1 MDDDIDIE
9 EHDVLDNPRIK
20 SMFPDLSRV
29 KIEIPEEED
38 IDETYNH
45 EELELKTEEPQ
56 EMLYQNEYSFE
67 TMPEDVGET
76 GENEE
81 YEEDNEYFYNNQI
94 ILGSKPPIDPEVL
107 YQEALESNPIVYLEN
122 WEVRLKTSPCYCET
136 CAILF
141 PTVNAL
147 DAHKMISHSYLV
159 ALDSPMKNTARK
171 STVPS
176 KYCNHCSNTFP
187 DDTSLIKHLYELLPL
202 NNFPK
207 NKEDKA
213 EPDVIRKVPSTSS
226 VPWPKK
232 VKGIPQAFP
241 KIVPKKIKVEK
252 EVKIEPEVKT
262 EVETK
267 SKYGNRDGKFFAASS
282 LVPQSTLFQCKIC
295 QVAFVSCFSALQHS
309 RSCEKSAPFEK
320 CGVCK
325 RKIRPKDA
333 KLHKLQHNYNDKLKI
348 YTVTKNTYY
357 QILCKCPKCLACFD
371 ELGFWA
377 HYPKCKREKKITY
390 CSDCDLNIAT
400 IRYQNHCLK
409 HTVKKFTKKDF
420 ILIEFHDLKAKKS
433 SDVVSTKTQ
442 EEVKSLIKKTREAK
456 NDGEKAENGITL
468 YYCEFCGCCQCKL
481 TYKGHE
487 NGLCKEKI
495 ASQKKYCDKC
505 GLSFSTKSYVS
516 HLNLHE
522 KYSFKLQDIKI
533 ISLTTGKEIDPPM
546 PELYKCKDCTKHFLY
561 RQQKRSHKCK
571 TEKFT
576 TCKICAKKFNLQA
589 YKIHK
594 LFHKADK
601 LIPELLKKYN
611 SIQSTWNIMYMC
623 ATCNLVTM
631 TYDSAITHAQGHLN
645 YLISDF
651 PMTCK
656 VCELKI
662 AEKEFGLHE
671 KLHSNN
677 ESINRESFKILN
689 YSYENLFK
697 TDWLTMFDELPEQDR
712 QQILSQSIY
721 RYTRSIKMQIEV
733 NASTDDYKYFCMNCN
748 SFVNGPEISEHI
760 RTECTKSLNYVCTTC
775 GEIFKNFKQ
784 FLSHDIHDEG
794 IKNSSIVTFNNECDK
809 DFNSHLNM
817 IESKTKPTPKKV
829 SNKVKN
835 LPLSKLSKISSDNSA
850 NNKKIYKIYKCL
862 KCSCC
867 VNLLKSV
874 ERHSCVISKADRWFC
889 QICGQYFFARGRQM
903 HMAAHKKKP
912 QITKDKI
919 AVITFNGKEKILPEK
934 RLVAKILPEKR
945 LVAKILPEKRL
956 VAKILPEKRLEAK
969 ILPEKR
975 LEAKILPEK
984 SLVAKIFQCKCGLHF
999 TSQKTIETHVMGC
1012 SPNLIVSKES
1022 CSKCKLLFPTD
1033 VLVTHLVNHHN
1044 KPMKFEIEKYDKAIF
1059 WKCSSCEIHFLSR
1072 NSIAEHYED
1081 CDPQYAIQ
1089 CTSCKLNFT
1098 GKGVVKHLCSNKD
1111 ITYVNKVTIFEKDAS
1126 AITVFKCADCD
1137 ICYLRR
1143 NSFNYHY
1150 FDVQHRLYKPP
1161 SVCTHCGLKF
1171 THCSLQKHLKLHK
1184 IANRKF
1190 QIKVLNPLTGDS
1202 NIVTGINGS
1211 NDDDDKRSTR
1221 KRKLELDNSALIKNE
1236 KFSSRETRTP
1246 ERKSLR
1252 LRLNDTP
1259 STSKDELSTSKDTPS
1274 TSKDTPSTSKDV
1286 SISDS
1291 DEESTS
1297 ISKKLKSRILVQG
1310 YSNRL
1315 YKCVICNQHYM
1326 KEASF
1331 DYHAKNHRLQ
1341 ELSENHECDICH
1353 LEFSRYTL
1361 PRHKYVHHDCMKVKR
1376 EDFIIFTETAN
1387 SKEQE
1392 ILDRIESLR
1401 KAERLKSENVK
1412 QSKNENHDDTLNVS
1426 DDICQTGNIN
1436 DICQTDIDKIVYYK
1450 CFDCNVCFL
1459 NHDMC
1464 LQHTKNHESID
1475 SLMYIECKICNFQF
1489 LIDSLK
1495 EHMVLHHANDFKI
1508 ENLTVHEFK
1517 AAGLGLDPKIDIYQ
1531 AVDKV
1536 QSRLVSTT
1544 TDVGII

>member
-38 IDETYNH
+38 IVETYNH
-45 EELELKTEEPQ
+45 EELQLKTEQPQ

-122 WEVRLKTSPCYCET
+122 WEERLKTSPCYCET

-147 DAHKMISHSYLV
+147 DAHKMISHSYLI

-207 NKEDKA
+207 VKEDKA

-241 KIVPKKIKVEK
+241 KIVPKKIKIEK
-252 EVKIEPEVKT
+252 EIKIEPEVKT

-295 QVAFVSCFSALQHS
+295 QIAFVSCFSALQHS
-309 RSCEKSAPFEK
+309 RSCEKLAPFEK
-320 CGVCK
+320 CGICK

-333 KLHKLQHNYNDKLKI
+333 KLHKLQHNHNDKLKI

-420 ILIEFHDLKAKKS
+420 ILIEFHDGKAKKS
-433 SDVVSTKTQ
+433 SNVVSSKTQ
-442 EEVKSLIKKTREAK
+442 EEIKSLIKKTREAK
-456 NDGEKAENGITL
+456 NDSEKSESGITL

-487 NGLCKEKI
+487 HGLCKEKI

-533 ISLTTGKEIDPPM
+533 ISLTTGKEIDPIM

-611 SIQSTWNIMYMC
+611 SIQSTWNIMFMC
-623 ATCNLVTM
+623 ATCSLVTM

-651 PMTCK
+651 PITCK

-721 RYTRSIKMQIEV
+721 RYTRSIKMHIEV

-760 RTECTKSLNYVCTTC
+760 RTECSKSLNYVCTTC

-784 FLSHDIHDEG
+784 FLSHDVHDEG
-794 IKNSSIVTFNNECDK
+794 IKNSSIVAFNNECDK
-809 DFNSHLNM
+809 DFNAHLNM
-817 IESKTKPTPKKV
+817 IESKTKPKKV
-829 SNKVKN
+829 INKVKN
-835 LPLSKLSKISSDNSA
+835 LPLSKLSKVSSDNSA

-874 ERHSCVISKADRWFC
+874 ERHSCVISKSDRWFC
-889 QICGQYFFARGRQM
+889 QTCGQYFFARGRQM

-912 QITKDKI
+912 QITKDKL

-945 LVAKILPEKRL
+945 LVAKI
-956 VAKILPEKRLEAK
+956 
-969 ILPEKR
+969 
-975 LEAKILPEK
+975 
-984 SLVAKIFQCKCGLHF
+984 FQCKCGLHF
-999 TSQKTIETHVMGC
+999 TSQKTIERHVIGC
-1012 SPNLIVSKES
+1012 SPNLSVSKET
-1022 CSKCKLLFPTD
+1022 CSKCELLFPTD
-1033 VLVTHLVNHHN
+1033 VLVTHLVNHHS
-1044 KPMKFEIEKYDKAIF
+1044 KQMKFKIEKYDKAIF
-1059 WKCSSCEIHFLSR
+1059 WKCSNCEIHFLTR

-1081 CDPQYAIQ
+1081 CDPQYAVQ
-1089 CTSCKLNFT
+1089 CRSCKLNFT

-1111 ITYVNKVTIFEKDAS
+1111 ITYVNKVTIFDKEAS
-1126 AITVFKCADCD
+1126 SITVFKCVDCD

-1161 SVCTHCGLKF
+1161 SVCKHCGLKF

-1184 IANRKF
+1184 IPNRKF

-1202 NIVTGINGS
+1202 NIVTGINGL
-1211 NDDDDKRSTR
+1211 NEDEDKRSSPR
-1221 KRKLELDNSALIKNE
+1221 KRKLELDNSALIKKE
-1236 KFSSRETRTP
+1236 KLSLTENKTP

-1252 LRLNDTP
+1252 RRLNDTP
-1259 STSKDELSTSKDTPS
+1259 STSKGAPS
-1274 TSKDTPSTSKDV
+1274 TSKDAISV
-1286 SISDS
+1286 SFDNVSDNE
-1291 DEESTS
+1291 EESTS

-1310 YSNRL
+1310 YSNHL

-1341 ELSENHECDICH
+1341 ELSENYECDICH

-1361 PRHKYVHHDCMKVKR
+1361 PRHKYVHHDCMKLKR
-1376 EDFIIFTETAN
+1376 EDFIILTDTAN
-1387 SKEQE
+1387 SKQQE
-1392 ILDRIESLR
+1392 ILDRIESLK

-1412 QSKNENHDDTLNVS
+1412 AIKNDNHDDTLNIS
-1426 DDICQTGNIN
+1426 DDICQTGDTN

-1464 LQHTKNHESID
+1464 LEHTRNHESID